1 MPAAAKFKSPLFHR
15 DIIIIV
21 GGFGSGKSEVSVN
34 LAKHL
39 IATDTRPVTLADLDI
54 VNPYFRSREAAAA
67 LAALGIRSI
76 VPGGAYATADLP
88 IIIPEIKS
96 AIQQPEGWLIL
107 DVGGDDVGATVLSS
121 LSDAFRPG
129 GYELLFTLN
138 AYRPFTSDVTGTMKI
153 MDEIERAGGL
163 KFTGLISNSHLI
175 EQTTTAEVLHGVD
188 LARKVSDQTGLPI
201 FFVSA
206 VDGVLAQ
213 LNSRQIPYPVLG
225 INRSLLKPWERSSP
239 AGTN

>member
-1 MPAAAKFKSPLFHR
+1 MPAAAKFKSPLFQR

-21 GGFGSGKSEVSVN
+21 GGFGSGKSEVAVN
-34 LAKHL
+34 LARYL
-39 IATDTRPVTLADLDI
+39 MATDTGPVALADLDI
-54 VNPYFRSREAAAA
+54 VNPYFRSREAATA
-67 LAALGIRSI
+67 LAALGIRSLI
-76 VPGGAYATADLP
+76 PTGAYASADLP

-107 DVGGDDVGATVLSS
+107 DVGGDDTGATVLSS
-121 LSDAFRPG
+121 LSDAFTPD
-129 GYELLFTLN
+129 GYDLLFTLN
-138 AYRPFTSDVTGTMKI
+138 AYRPFTADVKGTLKVMG
-153 MDEIERAGGL
+153 EIERAGGL

-175 EQTTTAEVLHGVD
+175 EQTTITEVLHGVD
-188 LARKVSDQTGLPI
+188 LAKQVSEQSGLPV

-213 LNSRQIPYPVLG
+213 LDARQVPYPVLA